1 MNYDFMFGCV
11 FFVLMLQN
19 LFLMISND
27 GKTNALNEVREKEY
41 ERYKEIYALKKQ
53 VEVLEHKLS
62 SKS

>member
-19 LFLMISND
+19 LFLMIAND
-27 GKTNALNEVREKEY
+27 EKTNVINDARGREF
-41 ERYKEIYALKKQ
+41 ERFKEICELKKQ
-53 VEVLEHKLS
+53 IEVLEHKLS

>member
-1 MNYDFMFGCV
+1 MFGCV